1 MAERTSNGAKT
12 YICFIDIKKAY
23 DRVWRD
29 GLWWTIAEN
38 GVKGKM
44 WRILRAMYRT
54 SKSKVFC
61 GGQDSEIF
69 DVELGVRQ
77 GDVLS
82 PLVFSIFFNG
92 LIRALKA
99 KGYGVEVRW
108 KRICGLWYADDI
120 ALMAGSQQEL
130 RDMLKC
136 VDEYCEKWRC
146 AANAKKSGVM
156 IVGGADDGH
165 EDGMPYYLNGE
176 VVPIVSTYKY
186 LGIVFNNTWS
196 WTDQSE
202 YVLSRATKAVDNV
215 EFRFWKNR
223 SVDIES
229 KVIAWKS
236 VFRPAI
242 EYGSEVWWPLKADL
256 ERLEI
261 LQRKVCKWILG
272 CCRTTT
278 SEVVLGDLGLYPLES
293 RFTRARL
300 AWAGTLQCI
309 GEDRIV
315 GMCNNLNITKY
326 KNKKTWA
333 IMVDDSLKRLG
344 LQEEFESLHMINVAE
359 ENKKQIASWKLLVKS
374 KLMEYDNDEWAK
386 GLSVKKKAFMYTKI
400 KAYPRFEESLGLS
413 EFQRGGLLR
422 FKLRSGTCMLNI
434 EKGRRSRKEEDRMCS
449 VCDMGTEESVEHF
462 ILECP
467 AYVDERKSFESNLRA
482 VSETS
487 SCDVVKM
494 WMSDS
499 TYDRVSV
506 VLGDCVVYDV
516 NGPTCKPEK
525 IAGDI
530 RSVSHN
536 YLMAMWQK
544 RKVILYRDLAIPFAS
559 GAQTSQSGSAS

>member
-1 MAERTSNGAKT
+1 M
-12 YICFIDIKKAY
+12 
-23 DRVWRD
+23 
-29 GLWWTIAEN
+29 
-38 GVKGKM
+38 
-44 WRILRAMYRT
+44 
-54 SKSKVFC
+54 
-61 GGQDSEIF
+61 
-69 DVELGVRQ
+69 
-77 GDVLS
+77 
-82 PLVFSIFFNG
+82 
-92 LIRALKA
+92 
-99 KGYGVEVRW
+99 
-108 KRICGLWYADDI
+108 
-120 ALMAGSQQEL
+120 
-130 RDMLKC
+130 
-136 VDEYCEKWRC
+136 
-146 AANAKKSGVM
+146 
-156 IVGGADDGH
+156 
-165 EDGMPYYLNGE
+165 
-176 VVPIVSTYKY
+176 
-186 LGIVFNNTWS
+186 
-196 WTDQSE
+196 
-202 YVLSRATKAVDNV
+202 
-215 EFRFWKNR
+215 
-223 SVDIES
+223 
-229 KVIAWKS
+229 
-236 VFRPAI
+236 
-242 EYGSEVWWPLKADL
+242 
-256 ERLEI
+256 
-261 LQRKVCKWILG
+261 
-272 CCRTTT
+272 
-278 SEVVLGDLGLYPLES
+278 LGDLGLYPLES

-333 IMVDDSLKRLG
+333 IMVDDSLKRMG